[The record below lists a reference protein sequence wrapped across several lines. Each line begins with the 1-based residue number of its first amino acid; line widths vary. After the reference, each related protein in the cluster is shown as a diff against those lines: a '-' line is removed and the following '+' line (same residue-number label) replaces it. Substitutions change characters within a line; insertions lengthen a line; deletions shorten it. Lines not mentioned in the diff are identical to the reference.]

1 LAHPA
6 CISAPA
12 VDCTI
17 VAGGYSRAPEKRVDF
32 GFSPEQDM
40 LRAAARKLLDTECP
54 PTLVRAM
61 LADATAH
68 HPALWRHL
76 ADLGALGILIPDD
89 AGGQG
94 GSFLD
99 LVVLLE
105 EMGKSLLPGPFFAT
119 TLLGALA
126 LTLAGSAPQRRAWL
140 PALASGE
147 RLATLTLD
155 ADQGEI
161 APTAERTADGYRV
174 RGTQAFVM
182 DAHVADT
189 LVVAARAA
197 AGTTLFVLDAR
208 TQGVEVTPLRTVDMS
223 RRLATVRLDVTLPLT
238 AMLGS
243 EGGGTPIV
251 QRVLQHARAGLAVEA
266 VGVAQ
271 RALDL
276 AVAYANERKQFGR
289 PIGSFQAVKHK
300 CVDMMVGVETARSLA
315 YYAAWAVSEN
325 AADAEAAVAMAKAY
339 AGDVAKA
346 VTSEAIQVHGGIGF
360 TWEHDIHLY
369 HRRALAIAAAFGS
382 AVEHR
387 ETVARTM
394 IR

>member
-1 LAHPA
+1 M
-6 CISAPA
+6 
-12 VDCTI
+12 
-17 VAGGYSRAPEKRVDF
+17 DF

-40 LRAAARKLLDTECP
+40 MRAAARKLLDAECP
-54 PTLVRAM
+54 STVVRAM
-61 LADATAH
+61 LGDPTAH

-76 ADLGALGILIPDD
+76 ADLGAMGILIPADF
-89 AGGQG
+89 GGQG

-119 TLLGALA
+119 SLLGSLTI
-126 LTLAGSAPQRRAWL
+126 TLAGSPAQQRALL
-140 PALASGE
+140 PALANGE

-155 ADQGEI
+155 ADQGAI
-161 APTAERTADGYRV
+161 TTTAEPAADGYRL
-174 RGTQAFVM
+174 RGEQAFVM

-189 LVVAARAA
+189 LIVAAHTP
-197 AGTTLFVLDAR
+197 GGGLTLFALEAR
-208 TQGVEVTPLRTVDMS
+208 ATGVEITPLRTVDMS
-223 RRLATVRLDVTLPLT
+223 RRLTQVRLDVMLPAT
-238 AMLGS
+238 AVLGAV
-243 EGGGTPIV
+243 GGGAPVV

-276 AVAYANERKQFGR
+276 SVAYANERKQFGR
-289 PIGSFQAVKHK
+289 PIGSFQAIKHK
-300 CVDMMVGVETARSLA
+300 CVDMMVAVETARSLA
-315 YYAAWAVSEN
+315 YYATWAVTEN
-325 AADAEAAVAMAKAY
+325 ASDVETAVAMAKSY
-339 AGDVAKA
+339 AGDIGKT

-387 ETVARTM
+387 ETVARSLVG
-394 IR
+394 